1 MEQKTEAWE
10 VDDIDLDLRHYSG
23 HPTDV
28 IKRIKLDIEKYLS
41 SPKATEKQ
49 RKVYSDIYND
59 LDYYSAV
66 SYIQPVDFDTEDS
79 FLSCAIDAFNRD
91 FEYLS
96 KKYNSPD
103 LTEEPV
109 ISFSARIKSPL
120 SFVEKIKEKVS
131 EYLAEGR
138 DLQYFNESLRDL
150 LGARIVVNPPAEIK
164 SQGEQAECD
173 YLYKIFFDLMN
184 HHGITG
190 NNPEAAENGLYS
202 FIDVNTRH
210 NPHKQEHIK
219 DRYEKFGLSPNAAS
233 KVFVPAHRIP
243 EVEVSCVDSKL
254 KDYVLYPKES
264 GYQSLHICVIPDYSD
279 YMEHKFIP
287 NCIIPPA
294 HSHYYVEYQF
304 RTEKQNEFAEHGL
317 ASHKMSYKPDEIA
330 YHRLAVPYYIEVDGP
345 HDVADN
351 HYSKSQLGK
360 STIGHL
366 RQKKLK
372 FRNFAESYE
381 RFYGHTFE
389 ERFGISFKDF
399 RDTFSMRERD
409 QVLALQKVIVYDKE
423 NDLYSIEPVPI
434 VIPITEEQ
442 KQTLIDKLQDSQN
455 IAMTKVLDEL
465 GLIDGQKTISEN
477 AESIVIAPSKP
488 KVKLVPVVHKKSTTK
503 REPRKYKTTKHPKEN
518 GKQSQP
524 QTDLKQ
530 DEPSLDD

>member
-28 IKRIKLDIEKYLS
+28 IKKIKLDIEKYLS
-41 SPKATEKQ
+41 SPKATEDQ
-49 RKVYSDIYND
+49 RMVYSAIYNA
-59 LDYYSAV
+59 LEYYSSV
-66 SYIQPVDFDTEDS
+66 SYIQPADFDTEDS
-79 FLSCAIDAFNRD
+79 FLSCAIDSFNRD

-96 KKYNSPD
+96 KKYNSKD
-103 LTEEPV
+103 ITAEPV

-120 SFVEKIKEKVS
+120 SFVKKIKEKAS
-131 EYLAEGR
+131 EYIAEGR
-138 DLQYFNESLRDL
+138 DLKYFNESLRDL
-150 LGARIVVNPPAEIK
+150 LGARIVVNPPDEIK
-164 SQGEQAECD
+164 KQGEQAECD
-173 YLYKIFFDLMN
+173 FLYGIFFDLMN
-184 HHGITG
+184 RHGITG
-190 NNPEAAENGLYS
+190 NNSQELEDGSYV

-210 NPHKQEHIK
+210 NPHKQQRIK
-219 DRYEKFGLSPNAAS
+219 ERFERDGVSQDIVS
-233 KVFVPAHRIP
+233 KIFVPTHRIP
-243 EVEVSCVDSKL
+243 EVEQPCVDSKL

-279 YMEHKFIP
+279 YMERKFIP

-294 HSHYYVEYQF
+294 TPHYYVEYQF

-317 ASHKMSYKPDEIA
+317 ASHKMSYKPEEIA

-351 HYSKSQLGK
+351 HYSKSQIGK
-360 STIGHL
+360 STISHL

-409 QVLALQKVIVYDKE
+409 QVLALQKVVVYDKE
-423 NDLYSIEPVPI
+423 NDLYRIEPVPI

-442 KQTLIDKLQDSQN
+442 KQTLIDRLQNSKDIPMN
-455 IAMTKVLDEL
+455 KVLDEL
-465 GLIDGQKTISEN
+465 GLIDGQKGISEN
-477 AESIVIAPSKP
+477 AEAIVIAPPSSKP
-488 KVKLVPVVHKKSTTK
+488 RFKLVPVVSKSKPRTTSSK
-503 REPRKYKTTKHPKEN
+503 KYKISS
-518 GKQSQP
+518 KQAIVEESDQ
-524 QTDLKQ
+524 KNQ
-530 DEPSLDD
+530 DGQSLDD